1 MKHIKRFNEEFDT
14 MSSLNSKHPSNLK
27 RKEYSEIVL
36 DIKKI
41 FLENP
46 LNGNFMTPLDG
57 DFIVKYNKENDRTI
71 ITIENPNVRED
82 SPGLSYGEFLWKE
95 IKDAVL
101 NIVEYVNKEKLS
113 AKLYNM
119 EDSYSFPKGVVDI
132 NDIGNLNRFNKLKI
146 IIKK

>member
-1 MKHIKRFNEEFDT
+1 MKHIKRFNEEFDP
-14 MSSLNSKHPSNLK
+14 MGSWNPKHPSNLK

-46 LNGNFMTPLDG
+46 LDGNFMTPLDG
-57 DFIVKYNKENDRTI
+57 DFIVKYNKKNDRTI
-71 ITIENPNVRED
+71 ITIENPNVRGN

-101 NIVEYVNKEKLS
+101 NIVEYANKEKLS
-113 AKLYNM
+113 VTLYNV
-119 EDSYSFPKGVVDI
+119 EDSYSFPNGVVDI

-146 IIKK
+146 IIK

>member
-1 MKHIKRFNEEFDT
+1 
-14 MSSLNSKHPSNLK
+14 
-27 RKEYSEIVL
+27 
-36 DIKKI
+36 
-41 FLENP
+41 
-46 LNGNFMTPLDG
+46 MTPLDG

-82 SPGLSYGEFLWKE
+82 SPGLRYGEFLWKE

-101 NIVEYVNKEKLS
+101 NIVEYMNKEKLS

-119 EDSYSFPKGVVDI
+119 YDSYSFPKGVVDI

>member
-1 MKHIKRFNEEFDT
+1 MTVEQ
-14 MSSLNSKHPSNLK
+14 
-27 RKEYSEIVL
+27 VL
-36 DIKKI
+36 DKE
-41 FLENP
+41 FGLLQE
-46 LNGNFMTPLDG
+46 